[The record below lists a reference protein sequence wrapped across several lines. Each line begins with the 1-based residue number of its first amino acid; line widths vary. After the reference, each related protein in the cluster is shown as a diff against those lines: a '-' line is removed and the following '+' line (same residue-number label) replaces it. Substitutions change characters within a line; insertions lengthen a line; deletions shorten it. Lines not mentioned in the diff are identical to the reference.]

1 MGAHALLRIVAQRD
15 AVDEY
20 FARRGVVEAGQQ
32 LAQRRLAASRGTDQ
46 SHGLPAAYLER
57 NAVDHFALPVVG
69 EVHVAEFDFLF
80 QPREFPGAGF
90 VLYFGFRVDDRED
103 ALSGGDSLVDVGE
116 LVDEGAHGARDL
128 REDGDEGDESAG
140 VEHAFG
146 HERTAEDE
154 DHAHG
159 RDAEE
164 LAHRRGQL
172 LPAGHRE
179 GQARQV
185 GADGVVFLLDV
196 FRGVIALDDLDA
208 RERLVER
215 RDHLAHALLVGAG
228 RVAEFLHDAA
238 DQQGHHREEQ
248 HREDGQ
254 LPRNG
259 HHHHDVADDQKRF
272 SERHLEGV
280 GDAELHHA
288 HVGGDFRNDVALA
301 LVREIAHV
309 HVHHAREHFVAH
321 ALQGPRAHVLH
332 GPCAE
337 VAEQVAHQADADG
350 YNGQQH
356 QYVLAVVLF
365 EDVRIGE
372 VEKCCEVVLIEFQ
385 GRQLFDVFEGVVRVE
400 HGVQDRDDQH
410 ERQRVEQRVE
420 KRVEEVGDRVFLDRP
435 GKTQQPHVCFE
446 HSERMFVGYAI
457 SGVKIGIITRKA
469 KNVR

>member
-1 MGAHALLRIVAQRD
+1 MGAHALLRVVAQRD

-20 FARRGVVEAGQQ
+20 FSRRGVVEAGQQ

-172 LPAGHRE
+172 LAPGHRE
-179 GQARQV
+179 GETGQV
-185 GADGVVFLLDV
+185 GTDVVVFLLDV
-196 FRGVIALDDLDA
+196 LGGVVALDDLDA
-208 RERLVER
+208 RERFVER
-215 RDHLAHALLVGAG
+215 RDHLAHAFLVGAG
-228 RVAEFLHDAA
+228 RVAEPLDDVA
-238 DQQGHHREEQ
+238 DQKGHERQEE

-254 LPRNG
+254 LPRDG
-259 HHHHDVADDQKRF
+259 DHHDDVADDE
-272 SERHLEGV
+272 ERLAERDLQRI
-280 GDAELHHA
+280 GDAELHDA
-288 HVGGDFRNDVALA
+288 DVGGDLRDDVALS
-301 LVREIAHV
+301 LVAEVAHV
-309 HVHHAREHFVAH
+309 HVHHARKHLVAH
-321 ALQGPRAHVLH
+321 LLERAGAHVLD
-332 GPCAE
+332 GPRTQ
-337 VAEQVAHQADADG
+337 VAEQVAQEADDDG
-350 YNGQQH
+350 DGGQQE
-356 QYVLAVVLF
+356 QYVLAVV
-365 EDVRIGE
+365 G
-372 VEKCCEVVLIEFQ
+372 VEQVGVGVVEERGQVLLVQ
-385 GRQLFDVFEGVVRVE
+385 LHGRQFLHVFRREAVVE
-400 HGVQDRDDQH
+400 HRVQDRDDQH
-410 ERQRVEQRVE
+410 ERQ
-420 KRVEEVGDRVFLDRP
+420 
-435 GKTQQPHVCFE
+435 
-446 HSERMFVGYAI
+446 
-457 SGVKIGIITRKA
+457 
-469 KNVR
+469 